1 MSSGSSNLTKFY
13 EIMRKLDEAI
23 SDVEKVR
30 EQVKSELDS
39 YLRQVEDDLRKTLND
54 EISKLVNEYKL
65 NAELS
70 VKKEVDEY
78 VHKHRSVIE
87 FIRNNRDRIIN
98 EASSRVLKE
107 LGFATA

>member
-1 MSSGSSNLTKFY
+1 MSSGSNNLTKFY

-23 SDVEKVR
+23 SEIEKVR

-39 YLRQVEDDLRKTLND
+39 YLRQIEDDLRKTLND

-70 VKKEVDEY
+70 VKREVDEY
-78 VHKHRSVIE
+78 MRKHRSVIE
-87 FIRNNRDRIIN
+87 AIRSNRDRIIN
-98 EASSRVLKE
+98 ESSSRVLKE
-107 LGFATA
+107 LGFQ